1 MDKILRCD
9 HPNESYRAAV
19 SCGIV
24 YAAQGGSFKSVEEI
38 LKCDLNNESSTFL
51 LVFLMLYEV
60 VLTFESLDKLLG
72 RDHSF

>member
-1 MDKILRCD
+1 MDKILKCD

-38 LKCDLNNESSTFL
+38 LKCDHNNESSTFL
-51 LVFLMLYEV
+51 VLFMML
-60 VLTFESLDKLLG
+60 
-72 RDHSF
+72 

>member
-24 YAAQGGSFKSVEEI
+24 YAVQGGSFKSVEEI
-38 LKCDLNNESSTFL
+38 LKCDHNNESNFFSA
-51 LVFLMLYEV
+51 VFDAV
-60 VLTFESLDKLLG
+60 KSGSNF
-72 RDHSF
+72 